1 MRDEGEGPALLCDNC
16 QKEDETAHVEKR
28 CKDCRQFLCA
38 PCADF
43 HQRSVDTK
51 DHVLLSKD
59 ELKGNQ
65 PAENASQIKCIRHN
79 EVCNKYYCDTCQEAI
94 CLSCTILE
102 HKQHKFVSVEESVSE
117 AKEEVQNLV
126 EDVKTKMET
135 ISTGIE
141 AMKTTSED
149 ITRRNEACKSQIDKF
164 FTQLHTEIDAQRQCM
179 VAVTESVAR
188 CQKKEVEDL
197 KEVLEVSLS
206 TCQNAVNFV
215 KHALENGDDV
225 QFLNLKST
233 VTWYL
238 GSLTSVQDKITSD
251 VGHPVRFLKHESS
264 TDQLFEQSIPRLCSV
279 EQVAVCAEKCQAKL
293 SDPVVKVG
301 QKSVIVISCL
311 DEEDRLISSGV
322 GKDLIEPTITGVL
335 VRDVEVTEE
344 EDGRHVVSF
353 VPDQLGTLQFHAK
366 INNCVSPGCSLK
378 ADVQWELSDV
388 HGSGYLRADRQL
400 YLNCMSGEGDVG
412 TYSFR
417 LGDTPMTTGIVIREQ

>member
-1 MRDEGEGPALLCDNC
+1 MRDDDDGPALLCDHC
-16 QKEDETAHVEKR
+16 QKEDETAHVEKC

-38 PCADF
+38 LCADF

-65 PAENASQIKCIRHN
+65 PVENASQIKCSRHN
-79 EVCNKYYCDTCQEAI
+79 EVCDKYFCDTCQETI
-94 CLSCTILE
+94 CLSCTILD
-102 HKQHKFVSVEESVSE
+102 HKQHKFVSVEESASK

-126 EDVKTKMET
+126 EDVKKRMEK

-149 ITRRNEACKSQIDKF
+149 ITRRNETCKSQIERF
-164 FTQLHTEIDAQRQCM
+164 FTQLYAEIDAKKQCVLA
-179 VAVTESVAR
+179 VAESASEY
-188 CQKKEVEDL
+188 QKNNVDGL
-197 KEVLEVSLS
+197 KKVLERSLS
-206 TCQNAVNFV
+206 ACQNGVEFA
-215 KHALENGDDV
+215 KHTLENEDDV
-225 QFLNLKST
+225 QFLKLKST
-233 VTWYL
+233 VTMHL
-238 GSLTSVQDKITSD
+238 GNLTSVQDNITSD
-251 VGHPVRFLKHESS
+251 VGHPVRFLQHGSS
-264 TDQLFEQSIPRLCSV
+264 DDQLFKRVISRLCSV
-279 EQVAVCAEKCQAKL
+279 DEVAPCAEKCQAKL

-311 DEEDRLISSGV
+311 DEDGRLISSGV

-335 VRDVEVTEE
+335 VRDVEIKGKK
-344 EDGRHVVSF
+344 DGRYVVSF

-366 INNCVSPGCSLK
+366 INGCVSPGCSLK
-378 ADVQWELSDV
+378 ADVQWELSYA

-400 YLNCMSGEGDVG
+400 YLNCMSGEDDVG